1 MIGGYRLSVCGG
13 LCATGRRGRLPVLAA
28 AVPPV
33 CLPEVAMAAS
43 TSSTKT
49 VAPVPRPPD
58 RVRNVVLVGRTGA
71 GKTTLVEALL
81 AASGTVPRAG
91 RVEDGS
97 TVCDS
102 SELER
107 RLHRSV
113 ALALAPLEHQ
123 GVKVNLIDTPGHV
136 DVVGELRAGL
146 RAAGAALFL
155 VPAVEGGDARCEQLW
170 QECAD
175 VGLPRVVVV
184 TQLDRPRADLEQTVQ
199 ACREAFGEG
208 VHPIEL
214 PLAEGLLDLLTLTV
228 HGAQERD
235 ATDEERVAA
244 QAARAELLEGVIA
257 ESEDEALLEHY
268 LDGDELDAGVLA
280 VDLEKAVASGHLHP
294 LLPVCAVTGSGV
306 RELLDLLVHAF
317 PSPLERPTPPVSPGA
332 APTCNPDGPLLAQ
345 VIRTGAD
352 PYLGRVSL
360 VRVYSG
366 TLRPDAAVHVSG
378 ERGSVDRYEVAE
390 RTGPLATP
398 LGAASR
404 PVAHCPAGDL
414 CTVARVAG
422 ARAGDTLSGVD
433 RPLRMQPWP
442 LPEPQLPVAVTAAVP
457 SDEDRLDEALAR
469 VAVEDPSVRVE
480 RNAETGQ
487 LLLWCHGEA
496 HLEVLLDRLGVAVT
510 RPPVRV
516 ALRETLAGPVTAT
529 GRLVKQSG
537 GHGQYAVVVL
547 QVAPLAPGEGI
558 RFESRVVGGA
568 VPTAYVGSVEKGVRG
583 QAERGVHEGAPLV
596 DLSVVLVD
604 GKAHAVDS
612 SDAAFAA
619 AGALA
624 LREAAAAG
632 GTSVLEPV
640 SELEVQVP
648 SWAVGAVMSDLAGR
662 RARVTGSEAAG
673 VNALVRAEVPDV
685 ELLRYALELRALT
698 HGSGSCR
705 RRHLRYEAAPA
716 THRDL
721 AGTRT

>member
-1 MIGGYRLSVCGG
+1 
-13 LCATGRRGRLPVLAA
+13 
-28 AVPPV
+28 
-33 CLPEVAMAAS
+33 MAAS
-43 TSSTKT
+43 TSSAKT
-49 VAPVPRPPD
+49 VGSRTAAPLPRPPD
-58 RVRNVVLVGRTGA
+58 KVRNVVLVGRTGA

-81 AASGTVPRAG
+81 AATGTVPRAG
-91 RVEDGS
+91 RVEDGN

-107 RLHRSV
+107 RQHRSV
-113 ALALAPLEHQ
+113 SLALAPLEYE
-123 GVKVNLIDTPGHV
+123 GVKVNLVDTPGHV

-146 RAAGAALFL
+146 RAADAALFL
-155 VPAVEGGDARCEQLW
+155 VSAVEGVDARGEQLW
-170 QECAD
+170 QECVDA
-175 VGLPRVVVV
+175 GLPRVVVV
-184 TQLDRPRADLEQTVQ
+184 TQLDRPRADVDAAVQ
-199 ACREAFGEG
+199 ACRDAFGEG

-214 PLAEGLLDLLTLTV
+214 PLAEGLLDLLTLRV
-228 HGAQERD
+228 HAADRDTTDRD
-235 ATDEERVAA
+235 ATDDERAA
-244 QAARAELLEGVIA
+244 AEPARAELLEGVIA

-268 LDGDELDAGVLA
+268 LEGDELDAAELA
-280 VDLEKAVASGHLHP
+280 ADLEKAVASGHLHP
-294 LLPVCAVTGSGV
+294 VLPVCATTGSGL

-317 PSPLERPTPPVSPGA
+317 PSPLERPTPPASPG
-332 APTCNPDGPLLAQ
+332 PTPACDPDGPLLAQ
-345 VIRTGAD
+345 VIRTGTD

-378 ERGSVDRYEVAE
+378 ERGEVDRYEAAE

-398 LGAASR
+398 LGALAR

-414 CTVARVAG
+414 CTVARLSG
-422 ARAGDTLSGVD
+422 ARTGDTLSSVD

-442 LPEPQLPVAVTAAVP
+442 LPEPQLPVAVAAAAP

-496 HLEVLLDRLGVAVT
+496 HVEVLLDRLGVAVS

-516 ALRETLAGPVTAT
+516 ALRETLPGPVTAT

-547 QVAPLAPGEGI
+547 QVAPLPPGEGI

-583 QAERGVHEGAPLV
+583 QAERGVHDGCPLV

-624 LREAAAAG
+624 LREAAAT

-640 SELEVQVP
+640 SELEVTVP
-648 SWAVGAVMSDLAGR
+648 SWAVGAVMTDLAGR

-673 VNALVRAEVPDV
+673 ALALVRAEVPDV
-685 ELLRYALELRALT
+685 ELLRYALELRALS
-698 HGSGSCR
+698 HGTGSCR

-721 AGTRT
+721 AGTRA